1 MAMTLDPVV
10 LRPLALGGVVLI
22 LGSLLAAAPVPA
34 AGSLL
39 GYLAGGLLIFVGWS
53 RCRLGLK
60 HFGAANLITLGRV
73 VGTGWILAWI
83 LHSVLLGRTP
93 LIGICIAIV
102 GAICLA
108 LDGVDGHVAR
118 SRHETSIF
126 GARFDIEADSATA
139 LLLSIAVMIF
149 GVAGWWVLLIGL
161 LRYGYVLAGRLLPAL
176 QTPLP
181 FSQSRRMIGVGQAI
195 LLVMALLIIGVFPD
209 SGWVSWLWLLP
220 AISLTALL
228 WSFGR
233 DVVGQLRSSAAA

>member
-10 LRPLALGGVVLI
+10 LRPLAIGGVVLI
-22 LGSLLAAAPVPA
+22 LGSLLAAAPIPA
-34 AGSLL
+34 AGSLI
-39 GYLAGGLLIFVGWS
+39 GYLAGGLVIFLGWS
-53 RCRLGLK
+53 RSRLGRR
-60 HFGAANLITLGRV
+60 HFGAANVITLARV

-83 LHSVLLGRTP
+83 LQAALFTPIP
-93 LIGICIAIV
+93 LIAVCIAVV
-102 GAICLA
+102 GAVCLA

-118 SRHETSIF
+118 ARHETSTF

-139 LLLSIAVMIF
+139 LLLAIAVMIF
-149 GVAGWWVLLIGL
+149 GIAGWWVLLIGL
-161 LRYGYVLAGRLLPAL
+161 LRYGYVLAGRFLPAL